1 MEMLH
6 VRLKSELHKRLKASC
21 AIQGISITSLIGD
34 LVEKYLS
41 GNYKKVA

>member
-21 AIQGISITSLIGD
+21 AIQGITITSLIGE

-41 GNYKKVA
+41 KDTKES